1 MQLTARQKI
10 LLAVAFLLL
19 AGLGAAFWKFF
30 WPQLKVY
37 QDTKANV
44 AGLRRSFDSI
54 KAKYNYYS
62 NPLKYIE
69 ELEPEIAKWER
80 AYNGRAK
87 VFTATL
93 AKIPPTEKE
102 PGFFFN
108 EEWKATRD
116 RLLKKAEQRNVAI
129 PPDIGFGPGIPHRDD
144 VPTLLNQLTCTEYI
158 LNLALD
164 NGALA
169 ITSFGVGQPEERNG
183 FIRMIPFQIGFIAS
197 LEDVKKFLYWCGHG
211 NQYVTVDSLS
221 LRVLREAP
229 GVTNFEAQVAL
240 KTTWI
245 LDKPAAVITEEEGI
259 PGAPMG
265 FEAMLQRMR
274 GSGGSP
280 PTSGPGGGPGRR

>member
-10 LLAVAFLLL
+10 LLAVAFLFL

-30 WPQLKVY
+30 WPQLTIY
-37 QDTKANV
+37 QDTKAEV
-44 AGLRRSFDSI
+44 DGLRRSLDSI
-54 KAKYNYYS
+54 KAKYNYYT
-62 NPLKYIE
+62 NPVKYVE
-69 ELEPEIAKWER
+69 EMEPEIAKWED
-80 AYNGRAK
+80 AYTRRAK
-87 VFTATL
+87 IFTATL
-93 AKIPPTEKE
+93 EKIPVTEKE
-102 PGFFFN
+102 PGFHFN
-108 EEWKATRD
+108 EQWKATRD

-129 PPDIGFGPGIPHRDD
+129 PPDIGFGPGIPPREE
-144 VPTLLNQLTCTEYI
+144 VETLLNQLRCTEYI
-158 LNLALD
+158 LGLALD

-183 FIRMIPFQIGFIAS
+183 FIRMIPFQIGFVAS

-245 LDKPAAVITEEEGI
+245 LDKPAVTLDEQEGM

-265 FEAMLQRMR
+265 FEAIWQRMR
-274 GSGGSP
+274 GNGGEP
-280 PTSGPGGGPGRR
+280 PALPGRGPGR